1 MTIFGYTRD
10 LAGDADEADVETLR
24 AAGAS
29 VIHSDIG
36 SDPRTR
42 PALDA
47 CLRDLQTGDELVVTS
62 AARLSPSVSH
72 YMVTAVGLSARG
84 IRIRCLTEPV
94 LSTGPGTASDSAEVM
109 AALEGLRRQLR
120 SLETKQGMLAAAR
133 AGRRPGR
140 PTVMTEERIAMAV
153 ELRRLDRSYTQIAR
167 VLGVSTSA
175 VQRALTDAMPAV

>member
-1 MTIFGYTRD
+1 MALVGYTRK
-10 LAGDADEADVETLR
+10 LAGDVEAADAETLR
-24 AAGAS
+24 ATGTS
-29 VIHSDIG
+29 VIHSETG

-42 PALDA
+42 PALEE
-47 CLRDLQTGDELVVTS
+47 CLRDLQSGDELVVTS

-72 YMVTAVGLSARG
+72 YMSTAVSLSARG
-84 IRIRCLTEPV
+84 IRIRSLTEPA

-109 AALEGLRRQLR
+109 AALEGLRQRLR
-120 SLETKQGMLAAAR
+120 SLETKQGMLAAAS

-175 VQRALTDAMPAV
+175 VQRALTDAASPA